1 MSVSQVK
8 HDGLEVVEPLGS
20 VSVLTECE
28 IIDVVPPRLVRVDV
42 PGAVAI
48 VVEESTSTAPA
59 IPTTI
64 IDPTIEATI
73 IERAVAKQVCGN
85 FGCS

>member
-1 MSVSQVK
+1 VSVSEVS
-8 HDGLEVVEPLGS
+8 HEGLEVVEPLGS

-28 IIDVVPPRLVRVDV
+28 VIDVVPPRLVRVDV
-42 PGAVAI
+42 PGAVSV

-73 IERAVAKQVCGN
+73 IERAVPKQVGGN